1 MVLHWRQF
9 YGIIN
14 SYMKELNDDNF
25 LIFAI
30 KHYRNSSCTGMA
42 ELEDDLK
49 RFKYLKRL
57 FNRYEKTGD
66 PNDRLIIN
74 HLTLLYN
81 VFGNATT
88 EMLFFKLEEKYWINL
103 KTYLVFLNR
112 LPLEEVY
119 SRTLLPKRII
129 TDIPLNNELIKIL
142 RNI

>member
-1 MVLHWRQF
+1 MVLYWRQF

-14 SYMKELNDDNF
+14 SYMNELNDDNF

-66 PNDRLIIN
+66 PNDRLIVN

-88 EMLFFKLEEKYWINL
+88 EMLFFKLEEKYWVNL

-119 SRTLLPKRII
+119 SRTLLPKKII
-129 TDIPLNNELIKIL
+129 TDIPLNDELIKIL

>member
-1 MVLHWRQF
+1 MVLYWRVC

-14 SYMKELNDDNF
+14 SYMKQLNDDNF

-30 KHYRNSSCTGMA
+30 KNYRNSSCTGMA

-119 SRTLLPKRII
+119 SRTLLPKKII
-129 TDIPLNNELIKIL
+129 TDISLNNDLIKIL
-142 RNI
+142 REI

>member
-1 MVLHWRQF
+1 
-9 YGIIN
+9 
-14 SYMKELNDDNF
+14 MKQLNDDNF

-119 SRTLLPKRII
+119 SRTLLPKKII

>member
-1 MVLHWRQF
+1 MVLYWRQF
-9 YGIIN
+9 YGIRN

-25 LIFAI
+25 LSFAI
-30 KHYRNSSCTGMA
+30 KQYRNSSCTGMA

-66 PNDRLIIN
+66 PNDRLIVN

-88 EMLFFKLEEKYWINL
+88 EMLFFKLEEKYWVNL

-119 SRTLLPKRII
+119 SRTLLPKKII
-129 TDIPLNNELIKIL
+129 TDIPLNDELIKIL

>member
-1 MVLHWRQF
+1 
-9 YGIIN
+9 
-14 SYMKELNDDNF
+14 MKQLNDDNF

-30 KHYRNSSCTGMA
+30 KNYRNSSCTGMA

-81 VFGNATT
+81 VFGNGTT
-88 EMLFFKLEEKYWINL
+88 EMLFFKLEEKYWVNL

-119 SRTLLPKRII
+119 SRTLLPKKII
-129 TDIPLNNELIKIL
+129 TDISLNNDLIKIL
-142 RNI
+142 REI

>member
-1 MVLHWRQF
+1 
-9 YGIIN
+9 
-14 SYMKELNDDNF
+14 MKQLNDDNF

-30 KHYRNSSCTGMA
+30 KNYRNSSCTGMA

-81 VFGNATT
+81 VFGNGTT
-88 EMLFFKLEEKYWINL
+88 EMLFFKLEEKYWVNL

-119 SRTLLPKRII
+119 SRTLLPKKII
-129 TDIPLNNELIKIL
+129 TDIPLNNNLIKIL
-142 RNI
+142 REI

>member
-1 MVLHWRQF
+1 
-9 YGIIN
+9 
-14 SYMKELNDDNF
+14 MKELNDDNF